1 MKALIFLVIVA
12 AAVSVV
18 VWRTR
23 KAQAE
28 EARARR
34 QAIERR
40 KKQQQEN
47 LAQDMDMVW
56 PVVIRPVKGDEAA
69 AAEEQAE
76 EPSMTT
82 IEYEPPEK
90 AAS

>member
-12 AAVSVV
+12 AAVSIRI
-18 VWRTR
+18 WRTR
-23 KAQAE
+23 KALTE
-28 EARARR
+28 DARARR
-34 QAIERR
+34 QALERR
-40 KKQQQEN
+40 KKHHQEN
-47 LAQDMDMVW
+47 LAQDTDMIW
-56 PVVIRPVKGDEAA
+56 PVVVRPVKGDEASGA
-69 AAEEQAE
+69 GGQAE